1 MKEQFRHIGRETHRI
16 LGSDIVT
23 GKAMYVADNKVPG
36 MKYGKILRSPY
47 PFARIV
53 SVDKSEALAM
63 DGVACVVTWQD
74 IAGEGISVNNGF
86 TPPRHPNILDEY
98 VRYVGDA
105 VALVVA
111 DTEDLAMEAM
121 DKIKVEYEQ
130 LEPVYTIDE
139 AMKPGA
145 PQLYKEF
152 PGNIAP
158 YKQNLHFEAGDSGKG
173 FEEADVIVEM
183 DSELTSGQN
192 PLPLEPPTTIAWWD
206 KGVVTFIASAA
217 APAYCHQ
224 NVASSLNLPY
234 ENVRLIVGAV
244 GGSFGSKLYSGNVH
258 CLVFTALMARFA
270 NCPVLYAYS
279 KEEHFTAH
287 QTRMVTKGHVKF
299 GMKKDGLATAVEM
312 TQIADAGATASTQ
325 EFMLAVGTNSLPIL
339 CKTNNKKFD
348 AKVVVTNHVPSGS
361 FRGYGYLESS
371 NLLTA
376 AIFEAC
382 RRVDVDPMVYLEK
395 NALALGEEFHNACS
409 PMHPWQHNNSSDW
422 QNLVRETAKACHWS
436 ERWKGWG
443 VPTWVSPDGKKRRGI
458 GVSAAGH
465 ADTGGKTSNATVT
478 ITGLG
483 AVYISTCM
491 AEFGSGIRDIMQ
503 KIVAEELDMPI
514 ESVKMAPADTGAT
527 PADFGSTGSRSTY
540 CGGICAL
547 KAAQDVKRQLFEI
560 VEQRHG
566 IPKDDLALRNG
577 KIYQISNPE
586 KVLPLFP
593 MVIGKVDSITGVG
606 HHNGVEDSTIMHL
619 QVIEVEV
626 DTELGTIKL
635 INHFGGSDAG
645 VIVNPLPLRNQVQS
659 FYAGTDLALMEETVW
674 DQNDYRVL
682 NPSNLDY
689 KTRTFNEVTQHDHI
703 VLETNKGKDTRYP
716 FGANGVGE
724 PLLAP
729 GGPAIRMAVY
739 NACGVWINEF
749 PFTPARVLAA
759 LKAKEEK

>member
-409 PMHPWQHNNSSDW
+409 PMHPWQNCDRS
-422 QNLVRETAKACHWS
+422 
-436 ERWKGWG
+436 
-443 VPTWVSPDGKKRRGI
+443 RR
-458 GVSAAGH
+458 
-465 ADTGGKTSNATVT
+465 
-478 ITGLG
+478 
-483 AVYISTCM
+483 
-491 AEFGSGIRDIMQ
+491 
-503 KIVAEELDMPI
+503 
-514 ESVKMAPADTGAT
+514 
-527 PADFGSTGSRSTY
+527 
-540 CGGICAL
+540 
-547 KAAQDVKRQLFEI
+547 
-560 VEQRHG
+560 QRPG
-566 IPKDDLALRNG
+566 
-577 KIYQISNPE
+577 Q
-586 KVLPLFP
+586 
-593 MVIGKVDSITGVG
+593 
-606 HHNGVEDSTIMHL
+606 
-619 QVIEVEV
+619 
-626 DTELGTIKL
+626 
-635 INHFGGSDAG
+635 
-645 VIVNPLPLRNQVQS
+645 
-659 FYAGTDLALMEETVW
+659 YAG
-674 DQNDYRVL
+674 
-682 NPSNLDY
+682 
-689 KTRTFNEVTQHDHI
+689 
-703 VLETNKGKDTRYP
+703 
-716 FGANGVGE
+716 
-724 PLLAP
+724 
-729 GGPAIRMAVY
+729 
-739 NACGVWINEF
+739 
-749 PFTPARVLAA
+749 
-759 LKAKEEK
+759 